1 MSPQLAFHEN
11 VGQPCE
17 SLFFLPSESENR
29 IENSRFFLVS
39 MTLKKACRFSIF
51 EKITD
56 VSKIIN
62 LGTNWTIFSK
72 ADDALPL
79 CQISCFQHISLSR
92 NIDRG

>member
-29 IENSRFFLVS
+29 IEKSRFFLVS

-62 LGTNWTIFSK
+62 LGTNWSIFSK
-72 ADDALPL
+72 ALMMHYRCAKFHVSSIYLYL
-79 CQISCFQHISLSR
+79 EI
-92 NIDRG
+92 

>member
-1 MSPQLAFHEN
+1 MACQNRKSYFKLIWYAISPQFAFHEN

-29 IENSRFFLVS
+29 IEKSRFFLVS

-56 VSKIIN
+56 VSKIITSE
-62 LGTNWTIFSK
+62 LIDLFSQK
-72 ADDALPL
+72 L
-79 CQISCFQHISLSR
+79 
-92 NIDRG
+92 